1 MEARDAD
8 LLRWACEDVNLG
20 GHMGWGIA
28 VVDEGTG
35 AVQMTSSGYKEA
47 GPDTSNNVAEYLGCS
62 MALRHAIAAAKAGV
76 ESITIRGDS
85 KLVIEQL
92 NGRWKA
98 RGGLYMAAMREAE
111 ALLQEL
117 RGLCSSVRL
126 EWVLGSENV
135 HADQAS
141 RVELESRGIRRRER
155 PSVRPNAPRAHQ
167 RPEADPPPASAARPR
182 SPEAARGSRRGAG
195 RAAGTARGRPR
206 ARR

>member
-1 MEARDAD
+1 MLIYFDG
-8 LLRWACEDVNLG
+8 ACEDVNPG

-28 VVDEGTG
+28 VVDEETG
-35 AVQMTSSGYKEA
+35 AVRLTSSGYQEP

-62 MALRHAIAAAKAGV
+62 MALRQAIAAAKAGA

-98 RGGLYMAAMREAE
+98 RQGLYMVAMREAE

-117 RGLCSSVRL
+117 RGLCSSVSL
-126 EWVLGSENV
+126 EWLPGSENV

-141 RVELESRGIRRRER
+141 RAELESRGIGRRER
-155 PSVRPNAPRAHQ
+155 PSGRRSAPRA
-167 RPEADPPPASAARPR
+167 R
-182 SPEAARGSRRGAG
+182 
-195 RAAGTARGRPR
+195 
-206 ARR
+206 